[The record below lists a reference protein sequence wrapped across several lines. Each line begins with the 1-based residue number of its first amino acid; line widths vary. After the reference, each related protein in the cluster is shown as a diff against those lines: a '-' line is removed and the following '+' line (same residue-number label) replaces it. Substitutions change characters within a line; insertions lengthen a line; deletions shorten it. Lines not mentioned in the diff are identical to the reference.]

1 MSSSTASV
9 PGRDLLS
16 ALPSDLLGE
25 VARLLLLDATALASL
40 WSCSRALRAE
50 KPAVLQRVFG
60 PASAMS
66 ALFLRV
72 LPLSRES
79 LRRPE
84 HALVL
89 AELLVLAPPPPLQLF
104 TDDVLHHLVHAL
116 RSVSVSESVTREK
129 KEALPP
135 KPAPAVL
142 RREYRD
148 LVLGNGSIVSDL
160 LGYSTTGGDDTMR
173 QVAKAISALVSNAT
187 KPLAGI
193 EYFYPALPFLT
204 VCLKSEDTEQHSAA
218 CVAFTSLTDGANDRI
233 QSVLDTGVLPR
244 IVELLGS
251 TDEIVQAAAL
261 RTVGNIATGSRD
273 QTQQVLNANVL
284 PKLYPMLKHEDK
296 DIIKET
302 CWLISNIAAE
312 SEHEIQLLIDLNF
325 FSQLIHILATE
336 ESLAIKK
343 EIVWAISNA
352 TDGGT
357 FEQTRSIAYMG
368 VFPPLIQQLQ
378 IQYENQTMETK
389 GDTVFVKVVLEAII
403 HLLSQGGQGE
413 YEGVGNKSMQHLLIS
428 CGGVSEILRW
438 RNHKNYS
445 VVNSVQRICEL
456 IPGGDNSMD
465 NVGNLTNTT
474 TS

>member
-1 MSSSTASV
+1 
-9 PGRDLLS
+9 
-16 ALPSDLLGE
+16 
-25 VARLLLLDATALASL
+25 
-40 WSCSRALRAE
+40 
-50 KPAVLQRVFG
+50 
-60 PASAMS
+60 
-66 ALFLRV
+66 
-72 LPLSRES
+72 
-79 LRRPE
+79 
-84 HALVL
+84 
-89 AELLVLAPPPPLQLF
+89 
-104 TDDVLHHLVHAL
+104 
-116 RSVSVSESVTREK
+116 
-129 KEALPP
+129 
-135 KPAPAVL
+135 
-142 RREYRD
+142 
-148 LVLGNGSIVSDL
+148 
-160 LGYSTTGGDDTMR
+160 
-173 QVAKAISALVSNAT
+173 
-187 KPLAGI
+187 
-193 EYFYPALPFLT
+193 
-204 VCLKSEDTEQHSAA
+204 
-218 CVAFTSLTDGANDRI
+218 
-233 QSVLDTGVLPR
+233 LDTGVLPR